1 MFPIYRGE
9 YQQNQLSCEFGPRWE
24 GNQLADYVSKLVTA
38 CEDRAQELGFVGLA
52 RSLYDPAYEAI
63 FEEAVQATVMGLRA
77 SIAQALQTS
86 WGPGQVEALAKGH
99 PDLDWFGDEDPP
111 FSEAPTAGQYAA
123 WTKFRHGFIRHY
135 TSRIKLARHHVL
147 LDYVD
152 YCFSSIA
159 TASVQ
164 ELDRQL
170 QAEKAKTAQLQA
182 QMADVLTRLNALENQ
197 KNI

>member
-1 MFPIYRGE
+1 MFHTYQGE
-9 YQQNQLSCEFGPRWE
+9 YQQNQMSCEYGPRWE

-52 RSLYDPAYEAI
+52 WGLYDPADEAI
-63 FEEAVQATVMGLRA
+63 FEEAVQATFMGLRA

-99 PDLDWFGDEDPP
+99 RDLDWFADDPP
-111 FSEAPTAGQYAA
+111 FSEAPTAGQYVA
-123 WTKFRHGFIRHY
+123 WVKFSHAFIRHY
-135 TSRIKLARHHVL
+135 TSRKKLARHHVL
-147 LDYVD
+147 LEYVD

>member
-1 MFPIYRGE
+1 MFHTYQGE
-9 YQQNQLSCEFGPRWE
+9 YQQNQMSCEYGPRWE

-52 RSLYDPAYEAI
+52 RSLYDPADEAI
-63 FEEAVQATVMGLRA
+63 LEEAVQATFMGLRA

-99 PDLDWFGDEDPP
+99 RDLDWFADDPP
-111 FSEAPTAGQYAA
+111 FSEAPTAGQYVA
-123 WTKFRHGFIRHY
+123 WVKFSHAFIRHY
-135 TSRIKLARHHVL
+135 TSRKKLARHHVL
-147 LDYVD
+147 LEYVD